1 MTDLNL
7 KHAKSDK
14 VEEVTNFL
22 NILLMPSDKPRVT
35 LYLDTQEMEVLAKWA
50 SQEFLTVPQLTRV
63 VVKRAMAEYLKQ
75 HPLEAV
81 ADAPKVET
89 SAQTRATAAKAKTKP
104 IRGKTK

>member
-1 MTDLNL
+1 VTDLNL

-63 VVKRAMAEYLKQ
+63 VVKRAIAEYLKQ

-81 ADAPKVET
+81 ADAPRVET
-89 SAQTRATAAKAKTKP
+89 SAIRATAAKTKTKQ

>member
-22 NILLMPSDKPRVT
+22 NILFMPSDKPRVT

-63 VVKRAMAEYLKQ
+63 VVKRAIAEYLKQ
-75 HPLEAV
+75 HPLESV
-81 ADAPKVET
+81 ADVPKAET
-89 SAQTRATAAKAKTKP
+89 SAQTKATAAKAKTKQT
-104 IRGKTK
+104 RGKTK